1 MFIKYSK
8 LNKYMGK
15 TTILMLLV
23 FIVTLSFVSAE
34 QQSLGTIKQNDCVR
48 LYETCTNCTTIVI
61 SSIIYP
67 NKTQSAV
74 TIPMTTTD
82 NFEWAYNYCNTSTLG
97 QYIVNGYGDA
107 NGVNTGFGYDFV
119 VNGSGQEVTGSQI
132 TLIIIGVIVMLI
144 VCAFFFILS
153 MLFKHPGTKIFLMA
167 LSSLTLIIL
176 IGIIASN
183 ATVYLAE
190 FPNLVA
196 MYNQYYIMVI
206 ILAGAAMA
214 GIILWLI
221 YYSVKLFNGARG
233 RTPDDD

>member
-1 MFIKYSK
+1 
-8 LNKYMGK
+8 
-15 TTILMLLV
+15 
-23 FIVTLSFVSAE
+23 
-34 QQSLGTIKQNDCVR
+34 
-48 LYETCTNCTTIVI
+48 
-61 SSIIYP
+61 
-67 NKTQSAV
+67 
-74 TIPMTTTD
+74 
-82 NFEWAYNYCNTSTLG
+82 
-97 QYIVNGYGDA
+97 
-107 NGVNTGFGYDFV
+107 
-119 VNGSGQEVTGSQI
+119 
-132 TLIIIGVIVMLI
+132 MLI